1 MPPND
6 GTQPVKA
13 GQAEAHAREFLPAA
27 LEIVETPASP
37 LGRIVAL
44 SLAAFFTIA
53 VVWAVLGKVDVVAV
67 AQGRIVPEGGVKT
80 IQPLEIGK
88 VRTIHVRDGDRVSAG
103 DVLIELDPTE
113 SEVDVDQLRRE
124 LLELDLV
131 LRRLGAHLRGLDG
144 RPPEFEPT
152 EGAEPRLVRMHE
164 AQLEADQRAFQ
175 SRLATIEADISRR
188 LAEIDSIKA
197 EIGKYTQILPLNKE
211 READLYELLQRGN
224 TEQLRWMEAKEQLID
239 TQENINIARHRLR
252 ESESGL
258 EAAFK
263 QMEDAKAE
271 AQQEAL
277 AEMVESNRRV
287 DEIRLALK
295 KAAQRERFTRLVAP
309 VDGVVQ
315 QLAVKTE
322 GGVVTPA
329 EPVMAVVPADAMLEI
344 EATVLNK
351 DKGFVEPGQAA
362 EIKVET
368 FLFTKYGTIDG
379 EVLDIADDAVEEEN
393 VGLVYPI
400 RVALAE
406 TQMQVEGR
414 PVPLTSGM
422 NVTVEIKTGRRRI
435 IEFLLSPLKK
445 YGDEAIQER

>member
-6 GTQPVKA
+6 APKPAKPSKA
-13 GQAEAHAREFLPAA
+13 DARAREFLPAA
-27 LEIVETPASP
+27 LEIVETPPSP
-37 LGRIVAL
+37 VGRAVAF

-53 VVWAVLGKVDVVAV
+53 VVWAVFGKVDVVAV

-88 VRTIHVRDGDRVSAG
+88 VRKIHVRNGDRVAAG

-131 LRRLGAHLRGLDG
+131 LRRLGAHMRGLSG
-144 RPPEFEPT
+144 RPPEFEPS
-152 EGAEPRLVRMHE
+152 EGAEPRLVRMHN
-164 AQLEADQRAFQ
+164 AQLEADLRAFQ
-175 SRLATIEADISRR
+175 SQSATIEADISRR

-197 EIGKYTQILPLNKE
+197 EIAKYQQILPLNRE
-211 READLYELLQRGN
+211 RESGLRGLLDKGN
-224 TEQLRWMEAKEQLID
+224 TEQFRWMEAKQQLID
-239 TQENINIARHRLR
+239 TQENINIARHRIR

-263 QMEDAKAE
+263 ELEGAKAQAE
-271 AQQEAL
+271 QEVL
-277 AEMVESNRRV
+277 TEMVESNRRV
-287 DEIRLALK
+287 DEIRLALR
-295 KAAQRERFTRLVAP
+295 KAAQRERFTRLTAP

-329 EPVMAVVPADAMLEI
+329 EPVMVVVPADALLEI
-344 EATVLNK
+344 EATILNK
-351 DKGFVEPGQAA
+351 DKGFVEVGQPV
-362 EIKVET
+362 EVKVET

-379 EVLDIADDAVEEEN
+379 QVLDVADDAVEQEEI
-393 VGLVYPI
+393 GLVYPI

-406 TQMQVEGR
+406 SEVLVEGR

-422 NVTVEIKTGRRRI
+422 NVTVEVKTGKRRI
-435 IEFLLSPLKK
+435 IEFLLSPLQK

>member
-6 GTQPVKA
+6 GAQPVKP
-13 GQAEAHAREFLPAA
+13 GSAEAEARAFLPAA

-37 LGRIVAL
+37 LGRVVAL
-44 SLAAFFTIA
+44 SLSAFFAIA
-53 VVWAVLGKVDVVAV
+53 VIWAVLGKVDVVAV
-67 AQGRIVPEGGVKT
+67 AYGRIVPEGGVKT

-88 VRTIHVRDGDRVSAG
+88 VRAIHVRDGDRVRAG
-103 DVLIELDPTE
+103 DVLIELDPTA

-131 LRRLGAHLRGLDG
+131 LRRLGAQLRGLDG
-144 RPPEFEPT
+144 RPPDFQPSQGT
-152 EGAEPRLVRMHE
+152 QPRLVRMHQ
-164 AQLEADQRAFQ
+164 AQLDADLRAFQ
-175 SRLATIEADISRR
+175 SRVATIEAEISRR
-188 LAEIDSIKA
+188 LAEIDTIKA
-197 EIGKYTQILPLNKE
+197 EIGKYQQILPLNEE
-211 READLYELLQRGN
+211 RESDLYTLLKRGN

-239 TQENINIARHRLR
+239 TQENITIARHRLR
-252 ESESGL
+252 EAESGM

-263 QMEDAKAE
+263 QLEGAKAE

-277 AEMVESNRRV
+277 TEIVETNRRV
-287 DEIRLALK
+287 DEITLALK
-295 KAAQRERFTRLVAP
+295 KAAQRERFTRLTAP

-315 QLAVKTE
+315 QLAVRTE

-329 EPVMAVVPADAMLEI
+329 EPLMVVVPAQAMLEI
-344 EATVLNK
+344 EAMVLNK
-351 DKGFVEPGQAA
+351 DKGFVEAGQAA

-379 EVLDIADDAVEEEN
+379 QVLDIAEDAVEEED

-406 TQMQVEGR
+406 TEMMVEGR

-422 NVTVEIKTGRRRI
+422 NVTVEIKTGKRRI
-435 IEFLLSPLKK
+435 IEFLLSPLKR
-445 YGDEAIQER
+445 YRDEAIQER